1 MEKHK
6 DMTIE
11 DVAAMLP
18 RSMARKEAVHAI
30 TGQGQDRRR

>member
-18 RSMARKEAVHAI
+18 RWMARKEGVHAI
-30 TGQGQDRRR
+30 IEQGQDRRR

>member
-6 DMTIE
+6 DMTIA

-18 RSMARKEAVHAI
+18 RSMARKEDVHTI
-30 TGQGQDRRR
+30 TEQGQDRRR